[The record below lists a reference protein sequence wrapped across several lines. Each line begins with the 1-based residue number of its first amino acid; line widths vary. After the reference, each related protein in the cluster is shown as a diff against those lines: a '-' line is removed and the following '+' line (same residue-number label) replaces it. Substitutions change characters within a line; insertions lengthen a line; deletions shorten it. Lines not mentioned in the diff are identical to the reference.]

1 MTSEERKEIR
11 YQRRKA
17 KRDRKVLERS
27 RKYGNLEQAFC
38 FHKVMY
44 YGDKCTKGVG
54 FKNQHSILSYICLR

>member
-38 FHKVMY
+38 VNNQW
-44 YGDKCTKGVG
+44 KCHNKLSRLTNENVID
-54 FKNQHSILSYICLR
+54 KNQIF